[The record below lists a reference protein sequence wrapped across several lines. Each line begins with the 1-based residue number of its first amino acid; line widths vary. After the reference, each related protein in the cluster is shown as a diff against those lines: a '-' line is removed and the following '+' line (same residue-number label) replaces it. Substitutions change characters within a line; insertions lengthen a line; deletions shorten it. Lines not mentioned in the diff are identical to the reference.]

1 MILRSLTA
9 HVKDQNW
16 FAVWVDFA
24 IVVIGVFIGIQ
35 VSNWNERQAD
45 KRIGE
50 EYVARILLELDITEE
65 TFQRNLDFSEWVIDY
80 TLRALDLLEFE
91 SGDLDA
97 EFVVASFIAAH
108 EIVGYIKRD
117 VYDELLSVGS
127 LNKIANLEVRERI
140 QNFYQIEQDLF
151 DMGTTENTYQFDL
164 RGALPHD
171 VIMILRKSCSA
182 RYTDKLGTISRLPR
196 TQEDCM
202 SALSSEQLSRALA
215 NLEAADIRRS
225 LRQAFGDYQNKQRDF
240 MDVLEKVREL
250 KGFLKGQLAPL
261 PS

>member
-1 MILRSLTA
+1 MILRSLTK

-16 FAVWVDFA
+16 FAVGLDFA

-45 KRIGE
+45 KRIGD
-50 EYVARILLELDITEE
+50 EYVSRILVELDITEE
-65 TFQRNLDFSEWVIDY
+65 TFQRNLAFSEWVIHN

-91 SGDLDA
+91 PDHLDE
-97 EFVVASFIAAH
+97 EFVIASFIAAH

-127 LNKIANLEVRERI
+127 LNKIVNLEVRERI

-151 DMGTTENTYQFDL
+151 DMGTTENSYQFDL

-182 RYTDKLGTISRLPR
+182 RYTDNFGAISRLPR
-196 TQEDCM
+196 TQEDCT
-202 SALSSEQLSRALA
+202 SALSQDQLSRALA
-215 NLEAADIRRS
+215 DLKAADIRRS

-240 MDVLEKVREL
+240 MDVLGKVRDLQE
-250 KGFLKGQLAPL
+250 FLKANNE
-261 PS
+261 